1 MGQIVSFII
10 YIFLDCYSICVLTT
24 TIFIY
29 AIIVIFLFGPNFFII
44 KLFET
49 LIFFSFLISY
59 LITVLINPGIP
70 NRNYYSNNFYQK
82 NNDIAASNLIK
93 CDKCNIIAPK
103 SLKINHCESCHVCVM
118 YYDHHCPWTGKCIG
132 KYNIC
137 PFYFFLFSLLA
148 YIFMSFITFLMFI
161 INLEES
167 EIQNRRKIKNIKHI
181 I

>member
-29 AIIVIFLFGPNFFII
+29 AIIVIFLFEPNFFII

-59 LITVLINPGIP
+59 LITILINPGIP

-118 YYDHHCPWTGKCIG
+118 HYDHHCPWTGKCIG
-132 KYNIC
+132 RKTIY
-137 PFYFFLFSLLA
+137 YF
-148 YIFMSFITFLMFI
+148 YIFITSVFVIIIFFITSLFFMVY
-161 INLEES
+161 NED
-167 EIQNRRKIKNIKHI
+167 KKK
-181 I
+181 